1 MEKIYSNINL
11 DDIKYNID
19 SVKSYEN
26 SNIIRDIHHVLEAF
40 VSTTLGSHNLIVYSD
55 IRILRRVAL

>member
-40 VSTTLGSHNLIVYSD
+40 VVPRLDPITL
-55 IRILRRVAL
+55 